1 MRGGA
6 SLPRMMAAPKR
17 LAHTDAPADRRSAG
31 GCMAV
36 EGQSRRT
43 QSGPGRRYSPQHL
56 EKQLRLA
63 TSPRD
68 HLADDFRHQGIRQ
81 DYRKAR
87 RVRQLPA
94 MRFDESDAVEK
105 QRFGAPTH
113 KRNATCGDEVQCVRI
128 EARRRKDRWALERF
142 PFVALGRDLRGD
154 RNEDAE
160 PAIARETGDGR
171 RDDPVGLEQKA
182 ALEMKPPEC
191 AGAQQQY
198 DVAAVRLEC

>member
-1 MRGGA
+1 MRQQT
-6 SLPRMMAAPKR
+6 AAVRAGVR
-17 LAHTDAPADRRSAG
+17 LLRVSRVGRNQGLVVDILRST
-31 GCMAV
+31 
-36 EGQSRRT
+36 SK
-43 QSGPGRRYSPQHL
+43 
-56 EKQLRLA
+56 KQLRLA
-63 TSPRD
+63 ASPRD

-113 KRNATCGDEVQCVRI
+113 KRNASCGDDVQCVRI
-128 EARRRKDRWALERF
+128 GARRRKGRWALERF

-171 RDDPVGLEQKA
+171 RDVGRRPWRVDLQDDGRE
-182 ALEMKPPEC
+182 PPPL
-191 AGAQQQY
+191 G
-198 DVAAVRLEC
+198 